1 MTSPDIIR
9 IFDTTL
15 RDGEQ
20 SPGCSM
26 SPQQKMVMARAL
38 DALGVDIIETG
49 FPASSES
56 DRDAMRLIAREVR
69 RPTLAVLSRLFCCI
83 GFCSSAGSYNDVLVR
98 LQFNRTCWML
108 SSTAHKGFR
117 RNVKSVA
124 LHFLSFILG
133 L

>member
-26 SPQQKMVMARAL
+26 SPQQKVVMARAL
-38 DALGVDIIETG
+38 DALGVDVIETG

-56 DRDAMRLIAREVR
+56 DRDATRLIAREVR
-69 RPTLAVLSRLFCCI
+69 RPTLAVLSRCLPADI
-83 GFCSSAGSYNDVLVR
+83 EASARAWLRHPMVQR
-98 LQFNRTCWML
+98 P
-108 SSTAHKGFR
+108 AKHKPR
-117 RNVKSVA
+117 A
-124 LHFLSFILG
+124 MAA
-133 L
+133 